1 MVFLLIFIFIII
13 LLIEVPNLVNNKYWR
28 ELIVFSIFSLTAFIL
43 SLLCI
48 LDLPIINPV
57 YIVTY
62 FVKDILH
69 LNYK

>member
-28 ELIVFSIFSLTAFIL
+28 ELIVFTIFSLTAFIL

-48 LDLPIINPV
+48 LNLPIINPV